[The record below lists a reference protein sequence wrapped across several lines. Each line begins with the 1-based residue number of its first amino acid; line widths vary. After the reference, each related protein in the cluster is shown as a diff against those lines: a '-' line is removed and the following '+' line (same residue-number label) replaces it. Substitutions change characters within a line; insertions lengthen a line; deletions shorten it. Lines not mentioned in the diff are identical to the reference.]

1 MAFVLSLFAL
11 SSVIGLGSYF
21 IYRKWFSGRDQNRHA
36 DGGQDDIDGG
46 QDDIDG
52 YRNEKVQYI
61 IYDVVRGKVNTELI
75 EKLKEKIEKYGGDA
89 IVEYIGI
96 TSGSDPVKAM
106 KSRVDSKKRSL
117 GINCMRLLY
126 ETDNHDNC
134 TEVESRLINYS
145 IAIHGDKNKNEIG
158 GGGGRKPEA
167 SRHYVYAAY
176 QV

>member
-21 IYRKWFSGRDQNRHA
+21 IYRKWFSGSDQNRHA
-36 DGGQDDIDGG
+36 DGD

-52 YRNEKVQYI
+52 YRNEEVQYI
-61 IYDVVRGKVNTELI
+61 ICDVERGTVNTELI
-75 EKLKEKIEKYGGDA
+75 EKLKGKIKKYGGDA

-158 GGGGRKPEA
+158 GGGGRIPQA